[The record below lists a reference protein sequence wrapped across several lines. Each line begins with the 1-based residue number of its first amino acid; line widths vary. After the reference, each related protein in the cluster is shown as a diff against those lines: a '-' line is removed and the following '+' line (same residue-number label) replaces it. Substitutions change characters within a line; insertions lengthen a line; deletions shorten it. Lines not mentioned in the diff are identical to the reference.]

1 MGMMIRRH
9 ESIRKELLESLEA
22 SSNVASEGMVE
33 NPEVEETKI
42 YTSSELSEMKAG
54 EIKKLGAELGY
65 KITAVKQTDCMKQFL
80 EQQNK

>member
-1 MGMMIRRH
+1 MKYKYAVKAYGKYYKAGEEVPEI
-9 ESIRKELLESLEA
+9 EEPLLNEI
-22 SSNVASEGMVE
+22 N
-33 NPEVEETKI
+33 VEETKTNV